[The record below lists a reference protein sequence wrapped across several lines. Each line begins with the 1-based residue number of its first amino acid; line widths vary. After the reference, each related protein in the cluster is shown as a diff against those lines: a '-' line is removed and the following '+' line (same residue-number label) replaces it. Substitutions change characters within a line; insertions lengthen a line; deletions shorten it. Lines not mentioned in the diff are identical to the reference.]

1 LYNIILNSA
10 ETNRG
15 HMMTKTT
22 PTNYTPEQT
31 LELVAGYQAG
41 TPVEQLAEALGKTT
55 RSVVA
60 KLAREGVYQAKTASK
75 GQARVKKSDLVDQLA
90 QACGVAPEVFESLEK
105 ANHDVLES
113 LVAKVKGQKIFS

>member
-10 ETNRG
+10 ETNKG

-31 LELVAGYQAG
+31 LELVQGYQAG
-41 TPVEQLAEALGKTT
+41 TSIEQLAQSLGKTT

-60 KLAREGVYQAKTASK
+60 KLSREGVYVAKTANK
-75 GQARVKKSDLVDQLA
+75 GQARVKKADLVDQLA
-90 QACGVAPEVFESLEK
+90 EACNVAPEVFESLEK
-105 ANHDVLES
+105 ANHDVLEA
-113 LVAKVKGQKIFS
+113 LVVQIKGQKIFS